1 MKRKTGL
8 LIILLVGVLI
18 LPGWQNLQAE
28 SSQSDPGISFTWQDL
43 QKVLGLGDSKIK
55 MSWQEFRQLL
65 KQTGTKI
72 YMDFQLKD
80 GVVTLTRQ
88 QFAQILKRM
97 KSVIQEIPRSPV
109 PYLVTRATYSGMGN
123 QKTSHFQVRLI
134 IYVFDQQKPTYI
146 SVPILNARVAISDLK
161 VNNRPAVVRTKG
173 GWYQVSLQGKGYHT
187 VTASF
192 SLTNNRNYLSF
203 PVVKATTNR
212 IEFLVPEKDML
223 ISSPGSHQNQIEN
236 RGNKTI
242 FTAMAPPVSQVH
254 ITWGKRRRKTKKK
267 PALFYANSTTLI
279 SVAAEV
285 VKAHTRVQLE
295 ILQSSLEQV
304 SILLPEHYDAIRV
317 EVGRKNNWL
326 TRETAIGRVLEI
338 HFGYEV
344 NRRCQFSLYLERS
357 ITAETLG
364 VDFTGIKI
372 LDARRESGNIGVVAD
387 STVEV
392 AVADIADLEK
402 LEYHQVP
409 KSILKMSAL
418 PILNCFKYSKHPYQ
432 LDLTIQKHER
442 LQGIATV
449 IESARATLLYLQEGK
464 LLHQITYRVRN
475 SYKQFI
481 ELELPREARIWSVL
495 VDKKPEK
502 ASKKQNGK
510 ILLPL
515 IRSGGKGD
523 RLKSFLVEL
532 VYSMPARKFAI
543 KGSAICSL
551 PKSDIFVNKMDLE
564 IFLPHGYSYSFDRGE
579 WANKKTAIPKGGGK
593 PPAEFLA
600 PKKTESQKVE
610 KLDNKPITEAGEK
623 VSHVMKK
630 LKGKPGIGLDKESE
644 IKEER
649 IKKTKQ
655 PRRTPKGIKDS
666 IPKARSALSQSLSE
680 SRKRIGG
687 KYMVDGLDV
696 YGMIGPAGLR
706 SVKVHLPL
714 TGLRFAFVKKII
726 DKNESFPMT
735 ISFMRTRIK
744 TIMIIGITVLLLVI
758 GLILVFRRMRRG

>member
-1 MKRKTGL
+1 MKKKTGL
-8 LIILLVGVLI
+8 LIILLGLGLI

-28 SSQSDPGISFTWQDL
+28 SSQNDPGISFTWQDL

-72 YMDFQLKD
+72 EMDFQLKD

-97 KSVIQEIPRSPV
+97 KSVIREIPRSPV
-109 PYLVTRATYSGMGN
+109 PYLVTRATYIGMGN
-123 QKTSHFQVRLI
+123 QKTSHFQVRFH
-134 IYVFDQQKPTYI
+134 IYVFEQQKPTYFA
-146 SVPILNARVAISDLK
+146 VPILNSRVAISDLR
-161 VNNRPAVVRTKG
+161 VDNRPAVVRTKG
-173 GWYQVSLQGKGYHT
+173 SWYQVSLQGKGHHK

-192 SLTNNRNYLSF
+192 SLTNNRNYLTF

-212 IEFLVPEKDML
+212 IEFSVPEKNML

-236 RGNKTI
+236 RGNKTT
-242 FTAMAPPVSQVH
+242 FTAMVPPVNQVH
-254 ITWGKRRRKTKKK
+254 ITWKKRRRETKKK
-267 PALFYANSTTLI
+267 PALFYASSTTLI

-285 VKAHTRVQLE
+285 VKAHTNVQLE

-304 SILLPEHYDAIRV
+304 SILLPKHYEAIKV
-317 EVGRKNNWL
+317 DVGPKNNYL
-326 TRETAIGRVLEI
+326 ARETAIGRVLEI

-344 NRRCQFSLYLERS
+344 SRKCQFTLTLERS
-357 ITAETLG
+357 LTPETLG
-364 VDFTGIKI
+364 VDFTGITV
-372 LDARRESGNIGVVAD
+372 LDARRESGSIGVVAD

-392 AVADIADLEK
+392 AIADKADLEK

-409 KSILKMSAL
+409 KNILKMSAR

-432 LDLTIQKHER
+432 LELTIQKHER

-449 IESARATLLYLQEGK
+449 IESARATLLYLPEGK
-464 LLHQITYRVRN
+464 SLHQITYRVRN
-475 SYKQFI
+475 SYKQFM
-481 ELELPREARIWSVL
+481 ELTLPREARIWSVL

-502 ASKKQNGK
+502 ASRKQNGK
-510 ILLPL
+510 TLLPL

-523 RLKSFLVEL
+523 KLKSFLVEL
-532 VYSMPARKFAI
+532 VYSMPAKKFAN

-579 WANKKTAIPKGGGK
+579 WKKKRSAIAKGGGQ

-600 PKKTESQKVE
+600 REKPESQKLE
-610 KLDNKPITEAGEK
+610 KRSSEPRAGADEK
-623 VSHVMKK
+623 VRRVLKK
-630 LKGKPGIGLDKESE
+630 LKGIPGTEVDTEGE
-644 IKEER
+644 IKEESA
-649 IKKTKQ
+649 KKATRT
-655 PRRTPKGIKDS
+655 RR
-666 IPKARSALSQSLSE
+666 IPKMLREYPTASSALGQSLSE
-680 SRKRIGG
+680 SRKRLGA
-687 KYMVDGLDV
+687 KYYIDGLDV
-696 YGMIGPAGLR
+696 SGIIGPTGLR
-706 SVKVHLPL
+706 SVRVHLPL
-714 TGLRFAFVKKII
+714 TGTRFAFFKKII

-735 ISFMRTRIK
+735 ISFMRTRMK
-744 TIMIIGITVLLLVI
+744 TIMFIGIAALLLVI
-758 GLILVFRRMRRG
+758 GLALVFRRIRRG